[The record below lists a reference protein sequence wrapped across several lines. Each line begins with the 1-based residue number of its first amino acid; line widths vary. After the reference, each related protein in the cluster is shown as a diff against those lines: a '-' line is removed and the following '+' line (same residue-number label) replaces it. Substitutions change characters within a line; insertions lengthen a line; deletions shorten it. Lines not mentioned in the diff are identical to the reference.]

1 MNSYVAALLLAIL
14 SVGAW
19 AQDQSVPSAPGVTMA
34 LRTES
39 NLVLVPTWVTTG
51 AGETVFSLTSQDFV
65 LTDNGVAQ
73 KVTVD
78 NDLNPSPLSI
88 VVAIETGSFGSL
100 EIPSLSG
107 VETILESIVGE
118 QPHEVALVTFD
129 SQPYLVQDFTPK
141 LEDIGTAIQE
151 IEPGDHDAAIL
162 DTLQYSVSL
171 LQTRPAGNRRIVL
184 LLSETSDHGSEAKRD
199 DVFQALRSTNVPI
212 YSVAFST
219 TQAEVHN
226 TLTTPSP
233 GRAKKARCLQENPGA
248 PPGTC
253 RGYGALGRFLIL
265 ASRIGQD
272 DDGSESNVAQLAA
285 AATGGKYLPFNAGA
299 GRKDLETKLYSI
311 ANDLPNRY
319 ILSFHPTSP
328 TAGLHNLQVTVKAHP
343 DLQVA
348 SRTNYWVKDNS
359 TTQSHP

>member
-1 MNSYVAALLLAIL
+1 MNLYIAALLLSAL

-19 AQDQSVPSAPGVTMA
+19 AQDQPVHPTSDATMN
-34 LRTES
+34 LRTEA
-39 NLVLVPTWVTTG
+39 NLVLVPTWVTTT
-51 AGETVFSLTSQDFV
+51 AGETVFSLSSHDFI

-78 NDLNPSPLSI
+78 EDINPSPLSI
-88 VVAIETGSFGSL
+88 VVAIETGGFGRQ

-107 VETILESIVGE
+107 VETMVEAIVGE

-129 SQPYLVQDFTPK
+129 SQPHLVQNFTAK
-141 LEDIGTAIQE
+141 LEDIGTAIQQ

-162 DTLQYSVSL
+162 DTLQYSVGL
-171 LQTRPAGNRRIVL
+171 LQARPAANRRVVL
-184 LLSETSDHGSEAKRD
+184 LISETFDQGSQAKHD
-199 DVFQALRSTNVPI
+199 DVFQVLRSTNVPI

-219 TQAEVHN
+219 TQAEVHD

-233 GRAKKARCLQENPGA
+233 GRAKKAKCLQDHPGA

-253 RGYGALGRFLIL
+253 MGYGALGRLLVL
-265 ASRIGQD
+265 ASRAGQD
-272 DDGSESNVAQLAA
+272 DDGSEANVAQLAA
-285 AATGGKYLPFNAGA
+285 SVTGGKYLPFNAGA
-299 GRKDLETKLYSI
+299 GRKDLEARLYSI

-319 ILSFHPTSP
+319 LLSFRPTSP
-328 TAGLHNLQVTVKAHP
+328 AVGLHDLQVAVRGHP

-348 SRTNYWVKDNS
+348 SRTSYWVNDNS
-359 TTQSHP
+359 VTQRHP